1 MKLYKIFNF
10 IKKYKFLFIAMML
23 FIGVCF
29 HPKHISAKEAN
40 VVKVGYPTVSGF
52 TEIEDGVYTGY
63 AYEYLVEIAKYTGW
77 EYEFVEMSLKEMF
90 HKLKDGEI
98 DIAGGMLRNEATLE
112 LYDFPEENAGYTYTT
127 LAVLKDNNSIS
138 SSNYETLNGMKVG
151 YYTTS
156 IVRLN
161 SFKKFCKDNGI
172 ENVELI
178 AFNYDDNES
187 LIAALKAKEIDA
199 MITGDLLINDNEK
212 VIARFGAVP
221 YYYATTKGNTKILTA
236 LNKAITKIKENNPN
250 FELKLYNKYFK
261 NNNDNVVHLTKE
273 EQEYIVHMTPL
284 KAVYVD
290 NYAPMQDYNPKTKS
304 PEGVYVDFWKLIAQ
318 KAGLK
323 YELVKTESH
332 EEAFEMNKN
341 KEADIFIAAPD
352 NYLKAV
358 EFGYTQTQDYM
369 EVNMV
374 KVININEKNQDRKQ
388 IIALPVGY
396 VFTDFEGEYE
406 IEYYETIEDCLFAVN
421 KGEANATYGNSYTI
435 SKYVSSGYYP
445 KLSMIYNELPIKAS
459 IGISKPTNLILLN
472 IINKSISSISDS
484 EIKEIIYSNTL
495 NVKNKVTLKLFF
507 FDNLIFCTVVIL
519 IFVSMIGIIISNKYK
534 RLKKDKIALLKKSQ
548 TDVLTGVYNRA
559 TGTDLITHSLQIK
572 KVFQYSAFI
581 IIDIDYFKQVNDL
594 LGHQRGDEL
603 LIEFSQLLTR
613 VFTNEDIIF
622 RLGGDEFIVF
632 MPNLLSSNLKIVDEK
647 LQEISHIMD
656 KELSY
661 KGNTQKISLSI
672 GAIVT
677 NQVQSFN
684 ELYQEADKML
694 YEVKRNGRNGFK
706 ISGYPFA

>member
-1 MKLYKIFNF
+1 MKHYKTFNF
-10 IKKYKFLFIAMML
+10 IKKFKILFILMIL

-29 HPKHISAKEAN
+29 HPKQISAIETN

-77 EYEFVEMSLKEMF
+77 EYEFIEMSLNDMF
-90 HKLKDGEI
+90 YKLRDGEI
-98 DIAGGMLRNEATLE
+98 DIASGMLLNETTLE
-112 LYDFPEENAGYTYTT
+112 LYDFPEENAGYTYAT

-138 SSNYETLNGMKVG
+138 SSNYETLHGIKVG
-151 YYTTS
+151 YYAPS
-156 IVRLN
+156 SLRLN

-172 ENVELI
+172 EDIELI
-178 AFNYDDNES
+178 AFNKGDNKT
-187 LIAALKAKEIDA
+187 LLDALKSKEIDA
-199 MITGDLLINDNEK
+199 MITGDLLINDDEK
-212 VIARFGAVP
+212 VIAKFGAMP
-221 YYYATTKGNTKILTA
+221 YYFATTKGNTKILTS
-236 LNKAITKIKENNPN
+236 LNRAITKIKENNSN
-250 FELKLYNKYFK
+250 FELNLYNKYFK
-261 NNNDNVVHLTKE
+261 DNNDNYVHLTKE
-273 EQEYIVHMTPL
+273 EQEYIVHMAPL

-290 NYAPMQDYNPKTKS
+290 NYAPMQDYNPKTKKA
-304 PEGVYVDFWKLIAQ
+304 EGVYVDFWKLIAE
-318 KAGLK
+318 KSGFK
-323 YELVKTESH
+323 YELVKTNTH
-332 EEAFEMNKN
+332 EEAFEMIKN
-341 KEADIFIAAPD
+341 KEADIIIGAPD
-352 NYLKAV
+352 NYLKAT
-358 EFGYTQTQDYM
+358 EYGFTLTQGFK

-374 KVININEKNQDRKQ
+374 KVINVNEKNLGRKQ
-388 IIALPVGY
+388 IIALPEGY
-396 VFTDFEGEYE
+396 AFTDFESEYE
-406 IEYYETIEDCLFAVN
+406 IVYYETIEDCLIAVN

-435 SKYVSSGYYP
+435 SKYVSTGYYP
-445 KLSMIYNELPIKAS
+445 KLSIIYNEVPIKAC

-472 IINKSISSISDS
+472 IINKSISSISGS
-484 EIKEIIYSNTL
+484 EVNNIIYSNTL

-507 FDNLIFCTVVIL
+507 FDNLLFCIVVIL
-519 IFVSMIGIIISNKYK
+519 IFLSMIGIIIRNKYK
-534 RLKKDKIALLKKSQ
+534 RLINDKIALLKKSQ

-559 TGTDLITHSLQIK
+559 TGTDLITHSLQVK
-572 KVFQYSAFI
+572 KVFQYCAFI

-632 MPNLLSSNLKIVDEK
+632 MPNLLSSTLKIVDEK

-656 KELSY
+656 KEISY

-706 ISGYPFA
+706 ISGYPLA